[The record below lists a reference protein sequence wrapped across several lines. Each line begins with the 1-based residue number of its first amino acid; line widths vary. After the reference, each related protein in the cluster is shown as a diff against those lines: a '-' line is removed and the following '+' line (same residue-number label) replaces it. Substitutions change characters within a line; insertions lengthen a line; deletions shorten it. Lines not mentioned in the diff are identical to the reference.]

1 MELVVNEWL
10 PEYFKPDATQE
21 EKQLLQLFLQKF
33 LQKNDTIVVRK
44 PSPFLKKIDKYAK
57 DYQTNQ
63 KVYQH
68 LKNFIQLILKDSN
81 RCIFVNDENEFAI
94 SNSAKEKLQQGNYN
108 SDEYL
113 FEAALFAD
121 SKIIV
126 TTDIRLVDQM
136 KDQEQFKVMP
146 LKVFLENY

>member
-1 MELVVNEWL
+1 MRRTLVL
-10 PEYFKPDATQE
+10 Q
-21 EKQLLQLFLQKF
+21 QLLQLFLQKF
-33 LQKNDTIVVRK
+33 LQKNDKIIVRK
-44 PSPFLKKIDKYAK
+44 PSPFLKKIEKYAK

-81 RCIFVNDENEFAI
+81 RCTFVNDENEFAI
-94 SNSAKEKLQQGNYN
+94 SNSTKEKLQQGNYN

-121 SKIIV
+121 SKIIL
-126 TTDIRLVDQM
+126 TTDIKLVEQM
-136 KDQEQFKVMP
+136 KTEEPFKVVS
-146 LKVFLENY
+146 LKVFLETY